1 MPWSEDLL
9 ESSIGG
15 VPWYCQAV
23 ATQVGRRTTSKELPF
38 RDTPVR
44 EDLGRRSRKY
54 GITAMV
60 IGPDYLAA
68 RDAIIAVLEAPGPHL
83 FVHPWMGEVSVIIDE
98 GSSLDIQES
107 HAEGGWARFSVN
119 FVESGDADGA
129 KITISTSAALTVA
142 ANAAMSASAVDTK
155 KKLNLS
161 LGKVFGAAA
170 AAVSKISGALLGA
183 KRKVMGTLGVSQA
196 AGLSDAIADLNSSVN
211 KLLNTPDEL
220 LTTISGLVGSLKDLF
235 TDSAASDDALD
246 PFKVQAKKTRA
257 EAAITMAQDLAAL
270 DATTPPPF
278 EGGPVDEESVAAQ
291 KALGKFMKIAVVA
304 QTINLFGGDLP
315 LESASEAISSLEALG
330 TLADDILLDTDTS
343 DDLFGSMTDLRAAL
357 NTHLESLTADL
368 PQIQE
373 YTPPYAMPAL
383 ILAFQTYGDP
393 ERDLEIVARNGV
405 RDPNFI
411 PGGVPLELLIDV

>member
-54 GITAMV
+54 GISAMV

-68 RDAIIAVLEAPGPHL
+68 RDAIIAVLESPGPHL
-83 FVHPWMGEVSVIIDE
+83 FVHPWMGELSVIIDE

-155 KKLNLS
+155 DKLNLS

-170 AAVSKISGALLGA
+170 EAVGKISGALLGA

-257 EAAITMAQDLAAL
+257 EAAITMAQDLASL

-278 EGGPVDEESVAAQ
+278 EGGPVDEESVVAQ

-343 DDLFGSMTDLRAAL
+343 DDLFASMTDLRAAL